1 MFSRDSPHKNGYII
15 VLWEAYQK
23 QFFEKLLPSICQE
36 EFPTQAETNV
46 IKKQILQQVV
56 PFRKKNN

>member
-46 IKKQILQQVV
+46 IKKTNTTASC
-56 PFRKKNN
+56 PF